1 MLSRSG
7 SLDDGLVRDRYDIN
21 ESLDK
26 VGGAFLGGN
35 HRLFRTALMIQEAA
49 GNVRKRYILPQL

>member
-1 MLSRSG
+1 MVSFVTAMTSMRVLTR
-7 SLDDGLVRDRYDIN
+7 LA
-21 ESLDK
+21 EPDK

-35 HRLFRTALMIQEAA
+35 HRLFRAALMIQEAA